1 MIASIIFIVLFT
13 AGFAFFAKRLLFI
26 KRTIF
31 LGKNKKI
38 NDSIAE
44 RWKIMFKVAIGQS
57 KIIDRPLAGIMHVIV
72 YLGFIL
78 VNVEMLEI
86 IIDGIFHTHR
96 TFAFTGGFYT
106 FLINGFEFFALAV
119 IIACITFLVRRNIG
133 KVKRFHSAE
142 MTTWPKSDA
151 NIILFTEIALM
162 SAFLIMNA
170 SDGLLQLAGNEH
182 YVKTGDFLIS
192 GMLMPLFENFSESTL
207 IFMERFAWW
216 FHITGVLIFMNYVS
230 YSKHLHIFLA
240 FPNVFYS
247 KLTKTGY
254 LSAMESVK
262 KEVELM
268 MSDPY
273 AEPPADEE
281 ETEPEKFGA
290 SDIQDLSWKTIL
302 DAFTCTECGR
312 CTSVCPANIT
322 GKILSPRKLL
332 MDVRDRSEMISKE
345 IDKQQKDYKADEKNL
360 FNFITPEEVW
370 ACTTCN
376 ACAEVC
382 PVNTNHTE
390 IIFSLRR
397 YLVMEESSAP
407 AALNMSFKNIEN
419 NGAPWQYSPEDRLL
433 WLEE

>member
-192 GMLMPLFENFSESTL
+192 GMLMPLFENFSAIDLRS
-207 IFMERFAWW
+207 FFSRF
-216 FHITGVLIFMNYVS
+216 
-230 YSKHLHIFLA
+230 
-240 FPNVFYS
+240 
-247 KLTKTGY
+247 
-254 LSAMESVK
+254 
-262 KEVELM
+262 
-268 MSDPY
+268 
-273 AEPPADEE
+273 
-281 ETEPEKFGA
+281 
-290 SDIQDLSWKTIL
+290 
-302 DAFTCTECGR
+302 
-312 CTSVCPANIT
+312 
-322 GKILSPRKLL
+322 
-332 MDVRDRSEMISKE
+332 
-345 IDKQQKDYKADEKNL
+345 
-360 FNFITPEEVW
+360 
-370 ACTTCN
+370 
-376 ACAEVC
+376 
-382 PVNTNHTE
+382 
-390 IIFSLRR
+390 
-397 YLVMEESSAP
+397 
-407 AALNMSFKNIEN
+407 
-419 NGAPWQYSPEDRLL
+419 
-433 WLEE
+433 